1 MTPPQSIMAFTPT
14 VVFPL
19 PSTPVPI
26 FTDLWDEDDTT
37 QSSGTTAFNK
47 GIDECDD
54 GTCAVCGHVVILEH
68 CHIIPRS
75 EPQTVS
81 CSFFYS

>member
-1 MTPPQSIMAFTPT
+1 MAFTPT
-14 VVFPL
+14 AKLPL
-19 PSTPVPI
+19 SFTPAPI

-37 QSSGTTAFNK
+37 QPSDTTAFNE
-47 GIDECDD
+47 GIDERDD

-75 EPQTVS
+75 EPETVS